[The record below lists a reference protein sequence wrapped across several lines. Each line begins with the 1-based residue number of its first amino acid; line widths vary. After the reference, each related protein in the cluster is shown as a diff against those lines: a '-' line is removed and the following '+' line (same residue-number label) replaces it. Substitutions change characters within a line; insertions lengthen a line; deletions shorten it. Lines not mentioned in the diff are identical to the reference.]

1 MKQEWVKKWQ
11 TGERTQSLKVAASTQ
26 SQSPKPSRNLC
37 PTWLDWFFKSQK
49 SGLRHEISRFFHVGN
64 SLKFKLHDKQNT
76 CVRGNHRLGLQL
88 GTCASKLSLPLH
100 TQLRPAAQWEAVLS
114 LLRLPGWHRT
124 FFQDEQEG
132 GFHWPGGTS
141 RLTIWMTW
149 SPLAQMFSGVS
160 PYARSPASCSDTLS
174 VSVFVHMEP
183 PRVLRVESFSYCVI
197 FFGPNG

>member
-141 RLTIWMTW
+141 RLFEWPDLLLPRCSREPVPMHAPP
-149 SPLAQMFSGVS
+149 PLVLT
-160 PYARSPASCSDTLS
+160 P
-174 VSVFVHMEP
+174 SVF
-183 PRVLRVESFSYCVI
+183 LFSCTWNPHV
-197 FFGPNG
+197 F